1 MLFDL
6 KGRRRRVVQVT
17 YVGLAILMGGGLV
30 LAGIGSDA
38 SGGLLNAL
46 VGDGDSSSDD
56 DIKNQY
62 EDQIEAADKQLATNA
77 KDPDALVNLV
87 RANFQLAVLEQ
98 DETTG
103 EFSSEGKERLNDADA
118 AWTRYLTTDPQ
129 NIDTGLV
136 AIAFQLYSET
146 ALADTQKQKR
156 PAQIIAEQ
164 QNTSDAYVT
173 LVAIATKAGD
183 TRLAD
188 LAGRKAISLAET
200 KDDKASVK
208 EQVEQAKQSAA
219 GAGGGT
225 DTAQPPAGD
234 G

>member
-1 MLFDL
+1 
-6 KGRRRRVVQVT
+6 VQVT

-46 VGDGDSSSDD
+46 VGEGDSSSDD
-56 DIKNQY
+56 DIKKQY
-62 EDQIEAADKQLATNA
+62 EERIEQADKKLATNA
-77 KDPDALVNLV
+77 KDPGALADLL
-87 RANFQLAVLEQ
+87 RANFALAGLEQ

-103 EFSSEGKERLNDADA
+103 EFTSQGKERLADADS
-118 AWTRYLTTDPQ
+118 AWTRYLATNPE

-136 AIAFQLYSET
+136 ATAFQIYSEG
-146 ALADTQKQKR
+146 ALADPVKQKK
-156 PAQIIAEQ
+156 PAELIAEQ
-164 QNTSDAYVT
+164 QNTSEAYVN
-173 LVAIATKAGD
+173 LVAVATKAGD

-200 KDDKASVK
+200 KDDKAAVK
-208 EQVEQAKQSAA
+208 EQVELAKQSA
-219 GAGGGT
+219 GTGGGT
-225 DTAQPPAGD
+225 DTAQPPAG

>member
-17 YVGLAILMGGGLV
+17 YVGLAFLMGGGLI

-46 VGDGDSSSDD
+46 VGDGSSSSDD

-62 EDQIEAADKQLATNA
+62 EDRIEAANKVLATKP
-77 KDPDALVNLV
+77 KDPAALSDIV
-87 RANFQLAVLEQ
+87 RANFALAGLEQ

-103 EFSSEGKERLNDADA
+103 EFSAEGKERLQDADS
-118 AWTRYLTTDPQ
+118 AWTRYITTNPAEV
-129 NIDTGLV
+129 DTGL
-136 AIAFQLYSET
+136 AATAFQIYSEG
-146 ALADTQKQKR
+146 ALADPQKQKK
-156 PAQIIAEQ
+156 PAELIAEQ
-164 QNTSDAYVT
+164 QNTSEAYVN
-173 LVAIATKAGD
+173 LVAVATKAGD

-200 KDDKASVK
+200 KDDKAAVK
-208 EQVEQAKQSAA
+208 EQVEQAKAAA
-219 GAGGGT
+219 GTGGA
-225 DTAQPPAGD
+225 DTAAPPAGD